1 VVTRYRD
8 MSDILSSNL
17 HLIIIS
23 IISYI
28 VGIVSIISY
37 IKLKESIQFALNKEG
52 KTIQSIVSEYTH
64 RLNNYDKAISELRVR
79 IDTMELRAMRRNTL
93 DISPQIETA
102 NTKSYKQNT
111 PTSQH
116 ESQSERPHNHISTVS
131 DLVTVTQPAPTI
143 SSRHPDTY
151 NGTMDFIL
159 KMLMEKPR
167 TSREIQH
174 SVGRTREHT
183 SRLMKKLYESKL
195 VIRDS
200 NNKPFKYS
208 ITDAGRIQLMGHHGI
223 NGGIVYVA
231 DADSTDSQLPAM
243 T

>member
-1 VVTRYRD
+1 

-17 HLIIIS
+17 HLIIIP
-23 IISYI
+23 IISYT
-28 VGIVSIISY
+28 VGILSVISY
-37 IKLKESIQFALNKEG
+37 IKLKESIRFSLNTEE
-52 KTIQSIVSEYTH
+52 KTIESIVSEYTH

-79 IDTMELRAMRRNTL
+79 MDTIELRAIQNNTL
-93 DISPQIETA
+93 DISPQIETVS
-102 NTKSYKQNT
+102 TKAYKQNT
-111 PTSQH
+111 TTSRH
-116 ESQSERPHNHISTVS
+116 ESQSERPHNHISPVS
-131 DLVTVTQPAPTI
+131 DLVTVTQPASTI
-143 SSRHPDTY
+143 SSRHQDSY
-151 NGTMDFIL
+151 NGTLDFIL

-183 SRLMKKLYESKL
+183 SRLMKKLYDSKL

-208 ITDAGRIQLMGHHGI
+208 ITDAGRIQLRGHHGI
-223 NGGIVYVA
+223 NGEIVHVA

>member
-1 VVTRYRD
+1 
-8 MSDILSSNL
+8 MSDISSTNL
-17 HLIIIS
+17 DIIIS
-23 IISYI
+23 IMSYVVGIISVISYM
-28 VGIVSIISY
+28 
-37 IKLKESIQFALNKEG
+37 KLKEIFQPPFNREE
-52 KTIQSIVSEYTH
+52 KTIQLIVSEYTR
-64 RLNNYDKAISELRVR
+64 RLNHYDKAISELRVR
-79 IDTMELRAMRRNTL
+79 IDTIELRVMQR
-93 DISPQIETA
+93 DIFHSSSQNDNS
-102 NTKSYKQNT
+102 NTKSYKQNLI
-111 PTSQH
+111 SHQDSRL
-116 ESQSERPHNHISTVS
+116 EQQHNHTSTVS
-131 DLVTVTQPAPTI
+131 NLTSITQAPTTV
-143 SSRHPDTY
+143 SRHPDSY

-183 SRLMKKLYESKL
+183 SRLMKKLYDSKL

-200 NNKPFKYS
+200 NSKPFKYS

>member
-1 VVTRYRD
+1 

-23 IISYI
+23 LISYT
-28 VGIVSIISY
+28 VGIVSIIFY
-37 IKLKESIQFALNKEG
+37 IKLKESIQLSLNKEA

-64 RLNNYDKAISELRVR
+64 RLNNYDKAISELSIR
-79 IDTMELRAMRRNTL
+79 IDTMELRAMQHNTL

-102 NTKSYKQNT
+102 NMKSYKQNT
-111 PTSQH
+111 ATSQH
-116 ESQSERPHNHISTVS
+116 ESQSERPHNHISTVT
-131 DLVTVTQPAPTI
+131 DLVTVTQPASTTTI
-143 SSRHPDTY
+143 SSSRHPDSY
-151 NGTMDFIL
+151 NGTLDFIL

-183 SRLMKKLYESKL
+183 SRLMKKLYDSKL

>member
-1 VVTRYRD
+1 

-23 IISYI
+23 LISYTI
-28 VGIVSIISY
+28 GIVSVIFS
-37 IKLKESIQFALNKEG
+37 IKLKESIQLSLNKEA

-64 RLNNYDKAISELRVR
+64 RLNNYDKTISELRVR
-79 IDTMELRAMRRNTL
+79 IDTMELRAMQRNTL

-111 PTSQH
+111 TSQH

-131 DLVTVTQPAPTI
+131 DLVTVTQPTSTTI
-143 SSRHPDTY
+143 SSSRPPDSY
-151 NGTMDFIL
+151 NGTLDFIL

-183 SRLMKKLYESKL
+183 SRLMKKLYDSKL

>member
-1 VVTRYRD
+1 
-8 MSDILSSNL
+8 MSDILSFNL
-17 HLIIIS
+17 DLIIPIIIS
-23 IISYI
+23 YT
-28 VGIVSIISY
+28 VGIVSVISY
-37 IKLKESIQFALNKEG
+37 IKLKKSIQSSLNKEE
-52 KTIQSIVSEYTH
+52 KTIKSIVSEYTH
-64 RLNNYDKAISELRVR
+64 RLNNYDKAIAELCVR
-79 IDTMELRAMRRNTL
+79 IDTMELRATQH
-93 DISPQIETA
+93 DTSSISPHIDID

-111 PTSQH
+111 TTSQH
-116 ESQSERPHNHISTVS
+116 ESQLERPHNHISTVS
-131 DLVTVTQPAPTI
+131 NLVTVTQPASTI
-143 SSRHPDTY
+143 SSRLSDSY

-183 SRLMKKLYESKL
+183 SRLMKKLYDSKL

-200 NNKPFKYS
+200 NSKPFKYS
-208 ITDAGRIQLMGHHGI
+208 ITDAGRTQLMGHHGI
-223 NGGIVYVA
+223 NGAIVYAA